1 MNGELLVNKIPSNSI
16 DFARGEIMRE
26 NTLSRDDVL
35 AILRKRKAD
44 FASSYGVT
52 AIGIFG
58 SFARGQAKKD
68 SDIDLVVKMK
78 KPDLF
83 YMVHIKEEL
92 EGECRTRVDI
102 VHYREKMNAFLKKR
116 IDQEA
121 VYV

>member
-1 MNGELLVNKIPSNSI
+1 MQALVIKIPSTSM
-16 DFARGEIMRE
+16 DFAQGDFMNE

-35 AILRKRKAD
+35 AILRKKKAD
-44 FASSYGVT
+44 FAKAYGVT
-52 AIGIFG
+52 AMGIFG
-58 SFARGQAKKD
+58 SLARGQAKSD

-92 EGECRTRVDI
+92 ESECRARVDI

>member
-1 MNGELLVNKIPSNSI
+1 MKEK
-16 DFARGEIMRE
+16 
-26 NTLSRDDVL
+26 TLNLDKVL
-35 AILRKRKAD
+35 GILKKRKAE
-44 FASSYGVT
+44 FEAAYGVT

-58 SFARGQAKKD
+58 SLARGETRTG
-68 SDIDLVVKMK
+68 SDVDVVVKMT

-83 YMVHIKEEL
+83 FMVHIKEEL
-92 EGECRTRVDI
+92 EDDYKTKVDI

>member
-1 MNGELLVNKIPSNSI
+1 MKK
-16 DFARGEIMRE
+16 
-26 NTLSRDDVL
+26 NTMSLDIIL
-35 AILRKRKAD
+35 EILRKRKAD
-44 FASSYGVT
+44 FEDTYGVT

-58 SFARGQAKKD
+58 SFSRGEARQD
-68 SDIDLVVKMK
+68 SDIDVVVKLK

-83 YMVHIKEEL
+83 YMVHIKEKL
-92 EGECRTRVDI
+92 ESDCRTRVDI

>member
-1 MNGELLVNKIPSNSI
+1 MNFPERFISPSNS
-16 DFARGEIMRE
+16 AEVVRGEIMRE
-26 NTLSRDDVL
+26 STLSLDDVL
-35 AILRKRKAD
+35 GILRKRKAD
-44 FASSYGVT
+44 FENAYGVT

-58 SFARGQAKKD
+58 SLARGTAKQD
-68 SDIDLVVKMK
+68 SDIDVVVKMK

-83 YMVHIKEEL
+83 YLVHIKKEL
-92 EGECRTRVDI
+92 EGDCRTSVDI

>member
-1 MNGELLVNKIPSNSI
+1 MDLTQ
-16 DFARGEIMRE
+16 GEIMRE

-35 AILRKRKAD
+35 GILRKRKAD
-44 FASSYGVT
+44 FADAYGVT

-102 VHYREKMNAFLKKR
+102 VHYRERMNAFLKKR

-121 VYV
+121 IYV